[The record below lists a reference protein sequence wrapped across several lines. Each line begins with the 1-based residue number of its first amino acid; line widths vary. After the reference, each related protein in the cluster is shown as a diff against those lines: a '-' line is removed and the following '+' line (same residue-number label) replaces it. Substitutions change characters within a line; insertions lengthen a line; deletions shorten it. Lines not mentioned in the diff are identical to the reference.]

1 MIRFY
6 FSQFIRIILLLMFCY
21 TTYHKLTDLNK
32 FEATLFKSTLIEEY
46 QVKYLLLII
55 PSIELIA
62 IFSLLRINYR
72 IGFFI
77 SFFLML
83 LFTLY
88 LVALNNYSFYK
99 GCSCG
104 GIFNELS
111 YSQHIIVNISF
122 ILLSGVGI
130 FIFSV
135 ARNKSE

>member
-32 FEATLFKSTLIEEY
+32 FEATLLKSTLIEEY
-46 QVKYLLLII
+46 QVRYLLLII